1 MFGFLLGEQL
11 RAFIRHYF
19 EKFISQLSVKD
30 EGKVALLNQLIVINM
45 EPPNTRRESVSDPY
59 PIATQRESNG
69 QQYDF
74 SFDKRNKETPYFRPK
89 PKRPEVQGKNLL

>member
-1 MFGFLLGEQL
+1 
-11 RAFIRHYF
+11 
-19 EKFISQLSVKD
+19 
-30 EGKVALLNQLIVINM
+30 M

-89 PKRPEVQGKNLL
+89 PKRPEV